1 MLNFMFEKS
10 DGLGLLTFDG
20 ELTAE
25 FADRVKEALMIA
37 LENAEHVVV
46 NLDKVTRIDLIC
58 IQLLRL
64 AYEKSKRL
72 KKWLT
77 LICTHP
83 ETYEQLKVV
92 GKFKFNLNLMSC

>member
-1 MLNFMFEKS
+1 MLNFMFDKS

-25 FADRVKEALMIA
+25 Y
-37 LENAEHVVV
+37 AEHVVV

-83 ETYEQLKVV
+83 ETYEQLKVAV
-92 GKFKFNLNLMSC
+92 A